1 MYKFRG
7 VLIEKWNHSCLN
19 VTFIKDWWLFPGL
32 QNRVDDL
39 LAGIDDRQ
47 NTKLSEFEITVRR
60 KFHIQVCLSP
70 CYMIAWNKLHLFSLC
85 WDVLQCW
92 KWSACRV
99 RWSSCRN
106 SWRASRCYKPLKQ
119 PVNISLKYL
128 TTSQCLLY
136 CSYCILVLHSNFF
149 KFLSE
154 LRNDLTSKRAELQ
167 KCVNDLKEKN
177 QRDARMSKWKET

>member
-1 MYKFRG
+1 MTFPRVAKQSGWPSR
-7 VLIEKWNHSCLN
+7 WNRRQAKHKTEWVWNNCQKNVSHTSLSFALLHDCLKQT
-19 VTFIKDWWLFPGL
+19 TFLP
-32 QNRVDDL
+32 
-39 LAGIDDRQ
+39 
-47 NTKLSEFEITVRR
+47 
-60 KFHIQVCLSP
+60 
-70 CYMIAWNKLHLFSLC
+70 LC
-85 WDVLQCW
+85 CDVLQCW